1 MSKLRR
7 RLPFMPWFHSD
18 FIAATQGWTPLERF
32 AYFMLLGA
40 EWETGPLNADF
51 NRLAA
56 IVGVPTSTFKLLWK
70 AVGKKFEPTD
80 SGLVND
86 RLELHRQKSLDLLA
100 SRQLGAAKTNS
111 RRGGQVLPFPQGIRD
126 DR

>member
-1 MSKLRR
+1 MSKSSKG
-7 RLPFMPWFHSD
+7 LPFMPWYHRD
-18 FIAATQGWTPLERF
+18 FLAATQGWTPLERF

-86 RLELHRQKSLDLLA
+86 RLEGHRQKSLELLA
-100 SRQLGAAKTNS
+100 SRQLGAAKTNARLS
-111 RRGGQVLPFPQGIRD
+111 GQVLPFQKGTRD
-126 DR
+126 ER